1 MRLVAPAPVVAVAF
15 DYPPRTTIGAHT
27 HAVHQL
33 VYAARGVM
41 RVRTVAGDWVVPPNR
56 ALWMPED
63 TEHEI
68 RTVGSVQMRT
78 LYIEPTQVEGLP
90 GGCAVVA
97 VPPLL
102 RELILRLVRIDAGEC
117 GDGRELVVGLIE
129 NELRLLERQPLHV
142 ALPEDERLRS
152 ICEAIEA
159 DPGSAL
165 TCAEWAARHGLSER
179 TLARDFRRSLG
190 MTFGQWRQHVRLLAA
205 LERLAC
211 DEPVADVAL
220 DLGYRNPSAFSA
232 MFRRALGSTPSAY
245 FG

>member
-1 MRLVAPAPVVAVAF
+1 MRPVVSAPVVAVPF
-15 DYPPRTTIGAHT
+15 DYPPRTTIGAHS
-27 HAVHQL
+27 HPVHQL

-41 RVRTVAGDWVVPPNR
+41 RVRTARGDWVVPPNR
-56 ALWMPED
+56 ALWMPRD

-68 RTVGSVQMRT
+68 RTVGSVAMRT
-78 LYIEPTQVEGLP
+78 LYIEPARIEGLP
-90 GGCAVVA
+90 AGCAVVA

-102 RELILRLVRIDAGEC
+102 RELILRLVQIDAGERA
-117 GDGRELVVGLIE
+117 DGREFVVGLIAH
-129 NELRLLERQPLHV
+129 ELRLLESQPLHV
-142 ALPEDERLRS
+142 ALPDDERLRS

-159 DPGSAL
+159 DPGSEL
-165 TCAEWAARHGLSER
+165 TCAGWAALYGLSEK
-179 TLARDFRRSLG
+179 TLARDFRRNLG

-211 DEPVADVAL
+211 DEPVATIAL

-245 FG
+245 FA

>member
-1 MRLVAPAPVVAVAF
+1 MPF

-27 HAVHQL
+27 HAMHQL

-41 RVRTVAGDWVVPPNR
+41 RVRTAACDWVVPPNR
-56 ALWMPED
+56 ALWMPAG
-63 TEHEI
+63 TQHEI
-68 RTVGSVQMRT
+68 RMVGSVQMRT
-78 LYIEPTQVEGLP
+78 LYIEPAQIAAIP

-102 RELILRLVRIDAGEC
+102 RELILRLVEIDAGEC
-117 GDGRELVVGLIE
+117 DDGKELVVALLAH
-129 NELRLLERQPLHV
+129 ELRHLERQPLHV
-142 ALPEDERLRS
+142 ALPDDQRLRS

-159 DPGSAL
+159 DPGSEL
-165 TCAEWAARHGLSER
+165 TCAAWAARYGLSEK

-211 DEPVADVAL
+211 EEPVADVAL
-220 DLGYRNPSAFSA
+220 DLGYRSPSAFSA

-245 FG
+245 FE